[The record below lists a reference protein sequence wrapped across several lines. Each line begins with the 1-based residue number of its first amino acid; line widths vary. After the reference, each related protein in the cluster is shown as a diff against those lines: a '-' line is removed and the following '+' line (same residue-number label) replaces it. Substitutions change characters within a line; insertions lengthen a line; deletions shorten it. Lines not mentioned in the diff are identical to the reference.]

1 MKIFFF
7 DNKKMYF
14 LMYFLETKF
23 LNNVIKINTEG
34 IINVLTAFN
43 RSVVFVQ
50 NYAITRF

>member
-1 MKIFFF
+1 
-7 DNKKMYF
+7 MYF